1 MSCLRKNNENFIA
14 FCNRLLG
21 IKPCGL
27 GARIQDVKA
36 FFIQN
41 TIFLLYLIVCD
52 CMVYHD
58 PKFLIFETKKCP
70 NFFSEAGG

>member
-1 MSCLRKNNENFIA
+1 MKFGKPLKTCFLRMSCLRKNNENFIS

-41 TIFLLYLIVCD
+41 TIFLLEAD
-52 CMVYHD
+52 
-58 PKFLIFETKKCP
+58 FLTFATNSLK
-70 NFFSEAGG
+70 